1 MTFVF
6 TSLALW
12 PLPQQAIWFVY
23 LHSFI
28 VCECM
33 LFMGKGT
40 CRGTQ
45 WRRENS
51 RWESPSTLPCGSW
64 TLNSAILAGL
74 LFSKLG
80 KKKKMTPRT
89 QKFLTVNELYF
100 PTPKF
105 ELWFDNFVV
114 LICEFIYKISM
125 SSVVVHACYP
135 STWKIKKRSSLGYI
149 V

>member
-1 MTFVF
+1 MYVVYGQGHMPRHPVAEREQPMGVSFHSTMWVLDTELGHPGWPVVF
-6 TSLALW
+6 KA
-12 PLPQQAIWFVY
+12 
-23 LHSFI
+23 
-28 VCECM
+28 
-33 LFMGKGT
+33 
-40 CRGTQ
+40 R
-45 WRRENS
+45 
-51 RWESPSTLPCGSW
+51 
-64 TLNSAILAGL
+64 
-74 LFSKLG
+74 

>member
-1 MTFVF
+1 MGV
-6 TSLALW
+6 L
-12 PLPQQAIWFVY
+12 LP
-23 LHSFI
+23 S
-28 VCECM
+28 
-33 LFMGKGT
+33 
-40 CRGTQ
+40 
-45 WRRENS
+45 
-51 RWESPSTLPCGSW
+51 LPCGSW

-80 KKKKMTPRT
+80 KKKMTPRT

-149 V
+149 VSLRLYPPTPHKKISITVLSYLTIHFIGFID

>member
-1 MTFVF
+1 MPRHPVAEREQPMGVSFHSTMWVLDTELGHPGWPVVF
-6 TSLALW
+6 KA
-12 PLPQQAIWFVY
+12 
-23 LHSFI
+23 
-28 VCECM
+28 
-33 LFMGKGT
+33 
-40 CRGTQ
+40 R
-45 WRRENS
+45 
-51 RWESPSTLPCGSW
+51 
-64 TLNSAILAGL
+64 
-74 LFSKLG
+74 